1 MIRICDSGDV
11 EGDDYDGND
20 DKDDNNEDDDLSQGF
35 PVLLHIDVNNKDDKD
50 DNNEDD
56 LSQGFPVLLHPF
68 WSTSS
73 SQLLIP
79 GYNFMSSDYIQ

>member
-11 EGDDYDGND
+11 EGDGND
-20 DKDDNNEDDDLSQGF
+20 DKDDINE
-35 PVLLHIDVNNKDDKD
+35 
-50 DNNEDD
+50 EDD

-79 GYNFMSSDYIQ
+79 GYNFMSSDYIQYIFFCHLITSYLLITFEQIPFH